1 MHLLLIRHAETAWN
15 RGGLI
20 QGHQDSAL
28 TARGLQE
35 TTALLTALAH
45 DFPSVDRVYTSPA
58 GRARHMGDAI
68 ASHFGCPLS
77 VEPRVQEQLFGDY
90 EGLSRVQLQR
100 VEPARAEA
108 LFSTDAAF
116 TPPAGESLA
125 CAAQR
130 LLSFIR
136 DDLAATSHTTCCVV
150 THGHILQGALAIL
163 KEGTPDNFPRYAQP
177 NASYA
182 RLSVAPG
189 QCDVI
194 QWGIATHV
202 RHLSQT

>member
-1 MHLLLIRHAETAWN
+1 MNLLLIRHAETAWN

-45 DFPSVDRVYTSPA
+45 EFPSVGAVYTSPA

-77 VEPRVQEQLFGDY
+77 VEPLVQEQAFGDY

-100 VEPARAEA
+100 DDPLSVDA
-108 LFSTDAAF
+108 LFSMDAAF
-116 TPPAGESLA
+116 TPPGGESLA

-130 LLSFIR
+130 LLSFIHNH
-136 DDLAATSHTTCCVV
+136 LAATQNTTCCVV

-163 KEGTPDNFPRYAQP
+163 KDGKMDNFPRYAQP
-177 NASYA
+177 NASYT
-182 RLSVAPG
+182 RLSVVSG
-189 QCDVI
+189 HCEVI
-194 QWGIATHV
+194 QWGIATHL

>member
-1 MHLLLIRHAETAWN
+1 MNLILIRHAETAWN

-20 QGHQDSAL
+20 QGRQDSAL
-28 TARGLQE
+28 TARGVHE
-35 TTALLTALAH
+35 TTALITALAH
-45 DFPSVDRVYTSPA
+45 EFPSVDAVYASPL

-68 ASHFGCPLS
+68 ASHFRCPLS
-77 VEPRVQEQLFGDY
+77 VEPLVQEQAFGDY

-100 VEPARAEA
+100 DEPASEEA

-116 TPPAGESLA
+116 TPPGGESLA

-130 LLSFIR
+130 LLSFVQN
-136 DDLAATSHTTCCVV
+136 DLAATSHTTCCVV

-163 KEGTPDNFPRYAQP
+163 KDGKMDNFSRYAQP
-177 NASYA
+177 NASYV
-182 RLSVAPG
+182 RLTLTADR
-189 QCDVI
+189 CEVI
-194 QWGIATHV
+194 QWGIATHL

>member
-1 MHLLLIRHAETAWN
+1 MNLILIRHAETAWN

-20 QGHQDSAL
+20 QGRQDSAL
-28 TARGLQE
+28 TARGIHE
-35 TTALLTALAH
+35 TTALITALAH
-45 DFPSVDRVYTSPA
+45 DFPSVDMVYTSPA

-68 ASHFGCPLS
+68 ASHFRCPLS
-77 VEPRVQEQLFGDY
+77 VEPLVQEQAFGDY

-100 VEPARAEA
+100 DDPTSAEA

-116 TPPAGESLA
+116 TPPGGESLA

-130 LLSFIR
+130 LLSFIHHN
-136 DDLAATSHTTCCVV
+136 LAATSHTTCCVV

-163 KEGTPDNFPRYAQP
+163 KDGKMDNFSRYAQP
-177 NASYA
+177 NASYT
-182 RLSVAPG
+182 RLSVASG
-189 QCDVI
+189 RCEVI
-194 QWGIATHV
+194 QWGIATHL

>member
-1 MHLLLIRHAETAWN
+1 MHLILIRHAETAWN

-20 QGHQDSAL
+20 QGYQDSAL

-45 DFPSVDRVYTSPA
+45 EFPSVDAVYTSPA

-68 ASHFGCPLS
+68 ASHFRCPIS
-77 VEPRVQEQLFGDY
+77 VEPLVQEQAFGDY

-100 VEPARAEA
+100 DEPARAEA

-116 TPPAGESLA
+116 TPPGGESLA
-125 CAAQR
+125 AAAQR
-130 LLSFIR
+130 LLSFINNK
-136 DDLAATSHTTCCVV
+136 LAATPHTTCCVV
-150 THGHILQGALAIL
+150 THGHILQGALALL
-163 KEGTPDNFPRYAQP
+163 KDGNIDNFPRYAQP

-182 RLSVAPG
+182 RLSVAPDL
-189 QCDVI
+189 CDVI
-194 QWGIATHV
+194 QWGIATHL

>member
-1 MHLLLIRHAETAWN
+1 MNLILIRHAETAWN

-20 QGHQDSAL
+20 QGRQDSAL
-28 TARGLQE
+28 TARGLHE
-35 TTALLTALAH
+35 TTALITALAH
-45 DFPSVDRVYTSPA
+45 EFPSVDAVYTSPA

-68 ASHFGCPLS
+68 ASHFRCPLS
-77 VEPRVQEQLFGDY
+77 VEPLVQEQAFGDY

-100 VEPARAEA
+100 DEPARAEA

-116 TPPAGESLA
+116 TPPRGESLA

-130 LLSFIR
+130 LLSFIHNH
-136 DDLAATSHTTCCVV
+136 LAVTQNTTCCVV

-163 KEGTPDNFPRYAQP
+163 KDGKMDNFSRYAQP
-177 NASYA
+177 NASYT
-182 RLSVAPG
+182 RLSVASG
-189 QCDVI
+189 RCEVI
-194 QWGIATHV
+194 QWGIATHL

>member
-1 MHLLLIRHAETAWN
+1 MNLLLIRHAETAWN

-20 QGHQDSAL
+20 QGRQDSAL
-28 TARGLQE
+28 TARGVHE
-35 TTALLTALAH
+35 TTALVTALVH
-45 DFPSVDRVYTSPA
+45 EFPSVGAVYTSPA
-58 GRARHMGDAI
+58 GRARQMGDAI
-68 ASHFGCPLS
+68 ASHFRCPLS
-77 VEPRVQEQLFGDY
+77 VEPLLQEQAFGDY

-100 VEPARAEA
+100 DDPFSVDA

-116 TPPAGESLA
+116 TPPGGESLA

-130 LLSFIR
+130 LLSFIHNH
-136 DDLAATSHTTCCVV
+136 LAATPNSTCCVV

-163 KEGTPDNFPRYAQP
+163 KDGKMDNFPRYAQP

-182 RLSVAPG
+182 RLTLTADR
-189 QCDVI
+189 CEVI
-194 QWGIATHV
+194 QWGIATHL

>member
-1 MHLLLIRHAETAWN
+1 MNLILIRHAETAWN

-35 TTALLTALAH
+35 TTALLAALAH
-45 DFPSVDRVYTSPA
+45 DLPSVDMVYTSPA
-58 GRARHMGDAI
+58 GRARHMGNAI
-68 ASHFGCPLS
+68 ASHFRCPLS
-77 VEPRVQEQLFGDY
+77 VEPLVQEQAFGDY

-100 VEPARAEA
+100 DDPLSAEA
-108 LFSTDAAF
+108 LFSMDAAF
-116 TPPAGESLA
+116 TPPGGESLVR
-125 CAAQR
+125 AAQR
-130 LLSFIR
+130 LLSFIQNG
-136 DDLAATSHTTCCVV
+136 LAATQNTTCCVV

-163 KEGTPDNFPRYAQP
+163 KDGHIDNFPRYAQP

-182 RLSVAPG
+182 RLTLTADR
-189 QCDVI
+189 CEVI
-194 QWGIATHV
+194 QWGIATHL

>member
-1 MHLLLIRHAETAWN
+1 MNLILIRHAETAWN

-20 QGHQDSAL
+20 QGHQDSAV

-35 TTALLTALAH
+35 TTALLAALVH
-45 DFPSVDRVYTSPA
+45 DLPSVDMVYTSPA
-58 GRARHMGDAI
+58 GRARHMGNAI
-68 ASHFGCPLS
+68 ASHFRCPLS
-77 VEPRVQEQLFGDY
+77 VEPLLQEQAFGDY

-100 VEPARAEA
+100 DEPARAEA

-116 TPPAGESLA
+116 TPPGGESLA

-130 LLSFIR
+130 LLSFVHHN
-136 DDLAATSHTTCCVV
+136 LAANQNTTCCVV

-163 KEGTPDNFPRYAQP
+163 KDGKMDNFSRYAQP
-177 NASYA
+177 NASYT
-182 RLSVAPG
+182 RLSVACG
-189 QCDVI
+189 RCEVI
-194 QWGIATHV
+194 QWGIATHL

>member
-1 MHLLLIRHAETAWN
+1 MNILLIRHAETTWN

-20 QGHQDSAL
+20 QGRQDSAL
-28 TARGLQE
+28 TARGVHE
-35 TTALLTALAH
+35 TTALVTALAH
-45 DFPSVDRVYTSPA
+45 EFPSVGAVYTSPA
-58 GRARHMGDAI
+58 GRAQQMGDAI
-68 ASHFGCPLS
+68 ASHFRCSLF
-77 VEPRVQEQLFGDY
+77 VEPLLQEQAFGDY

-100 VEPARAEA
+100 DDPFSAEA

-116 TPPAGESLA
+116 TPPGGESLA

-130 LLSFIR
+130 LLSFIQN
-136 DDLAATSHTTCCVV
+136 DLAATSHTTCCVV

-163 KEGTPDNFPRYAQP
+163 KDGEMDNFPRYAQP

-182 RLSVAPG
+182 RLTLTADR
-189 QCDVI
+189 CEVI
-194 QWGIATHV
+194 KWGIATHL

>member
-1 MHLLLIRHAETAWN
+1 MNLLLIRHAETEWN

-35 TTALLTALAH
+35 TTALLIALAH
-45 DFPSVDRVYTSPA
+45 EFPSVDAVYTSPA
-58 GRARHMGDAI
+58 GRAHHMGNAI
-68 ASHFGCPLS
+68 ASHFRCPLS
-77 VEPRVQEQLFGDY
+77 VEPLLQEQAFGDY
-90 EGLSRVQLQR
+90 EGMTRVQLQR
-100 VEPARAEA
+100 DNPLSAEA
-108 LFSTDAAF
+108 LFSTDALF
-116 TPPAGESLA
+116 TPPGGESLA
-125 CAAQR
+125 GAAQR

-136 DDLAATSHTTCCVV
+136 DDLAATPHTTCFVV

-182 RLSVAPG
+182 RLTLTADR
-189 QCDVI
+189 CDVI
-194 QWGIATHV
+194 QWGIATHL

>member
-1 MHLLLIRHAETAWN
+1 MNLLLIRHAETEWN

-35 TTALLTALAH
+35 TTALLTALTH
-45 DFPSVDRVYTSPA
+45 EFPSVDAVYTSPA
-58 GRARHMGDAI
+58 GRARQMSTAI
-68 ASHFGCPLS
+68 ASHFRCPLS
-77 VEPRVQEQLFGDY
+77 VEPLLQEQAFGDY

-100 VEPARAEA
+100 DDPFSAEA
-108 LFSTDAAF
+108 LFSTDALF
-116 TPPAGESLA
+116 TPPGGESLA

-163 KEGTPDNFPRYAQP
+163 KDGKMDNFPRYAQP

-182 RLSVAPG
+182 RLTLTADR
-189 QCDVI
+189 CDVM
-194 QWGIATHV
+194 QWGIATHL
-202 RHLSQT
+202 RHLPQT

>member
-1 MHLLLIRHAETAWN
+1 MNLLLIRHAETEWN

-35 TTALLTALAH
+35 TTALLTALTH
-45 DFPSVDRVYTSPA
+45 EFPSVDAVYTSPA
-58 GRARHMGDAI
+58 GRAHHMANAI
-68 ASHFGCPLS
+68 ASHFRCPLS
-77 VEPRVQEQLFGDY
+77 VEPLLQEQAFGDY
-90 EGLSRVQLQR
+90 EGMTRMQLRRDNPLS
-100 VEPARAEA
+100 AEA
-108 LFSTDAAF
+108 LFSTDALF
-116 TPPAGESLA
+116 TPPGGESLA

-163 KEGTPDNFPRYAQP
+163 KDGKMDNFPRYAQP

-182 RLSVAPG
+182 RLTLTADRCEV
-189 QCDVI
+189 VK
-194 QWGIATHV
+194 WGIATHL

>member
-1 MHLLLIRHAETAWN
+1 MNILLIRHAETEWN
-15 RGGLI
+15 RSGLI

-35 TTALLTALAH
+35 TIALLAALVH
-45 DFPSVDRVYTSPA
+45 EFSSVDAVYTSPA
-58 GRARHMGDAI
+58 GRARHMGNAI
-68 ASHFGCPLS
+68 ASHFRCPLS
-77 VEPRVQEQLFGDY
+77 VEPLVQEQSFGDY

-100 VEPARAEA
+100 DEPASAEA
-108 LFSTDAAF
+108 LFSTYAAF

-182 RLSVAPG
+182 RLTLTADR
-189 QCDVI
+189 CDVI
-194 QWGIATHV
+194 QWGIATHL